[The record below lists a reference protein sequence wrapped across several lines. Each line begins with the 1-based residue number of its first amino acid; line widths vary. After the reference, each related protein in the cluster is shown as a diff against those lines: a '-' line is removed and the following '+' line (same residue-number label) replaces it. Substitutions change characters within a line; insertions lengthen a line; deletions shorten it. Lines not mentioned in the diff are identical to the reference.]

1 MSHSL
6 AIAAPSDLA
15 VDAAR
20 DILAAGGNAVDA
32 AVAAA
37 VAAMC
42 TEVGIVS
49 LDAGAFVTVWPRGGE
64 PRVVEGCVAMP
75 GSARPE
81 ERFGR
86 GGIPVRVAY
95 GGGVDMVVGCGAVA
109 VGGAVAALGETA
121 GRWGALP
128 WARILEPAASRVR
141 EGFPLSHASR
151 TWLEYSHEAVFGWQK
166 ESHALVHDEAGNIRE
181 AGHSMHIPRLADTLE
196 LLGREGPGCLYGGE
210 LGRAIA
216 ERVDAGDGLL
226 SLEDLAAYRAR
237 VCDPLEDTMGDWTVA
252 MPPPPSLGG
261 AALAAMMAML
271 GHEPQ
276 PEWSPEDVARLAEV
290 QRAVFGFRNDHVFT
304 ADDPPAAVARL
315 LAWARQEGEA
325 IDRLR
330 SPSTIHVS
338 VVDAEGMG
346 CAVTAS
352 SGYGSGVFVP
362 SAGLWLNNCLG
373 EIELNPRGFH
383 ALPPGRRLGSNM
395 APTVGRR
402 EDGAVLAVG
411 SPGAERITT
420 AILQVLINFT
430 RLGMSLAEAI
440 DAPRLHVERTADG
453 WCAAA
458 EPGLPL
464 DALAMPHR
472 CFEELS
478 MFFGGVGAALVD
490 GSGRL
495 EAAADPRRR
504 GSARVLGSGRA

>member
-1 MSHSL
+1 MTRSL
-6 AIAAPSDLA
+6 AIAAPSELA

-20 DILAAGGNAVDA
+20 DIVDAGGNAVDA
-32 AVAAA
+32 AIAAAA
-37 VAAMC
+37 VAMC

-49 LDAGAFVTVWPRGGE
+49 LDAGAFVTVWPREGE
-64 PRVVEGCVAMP
+64 PRVVDGCVAMP
-75 GSARPE
+75 GFGRPAD
-81 ERFGR
+81 RFGR
-86 GGIPVRVAY
+86 GGIPVRVSY

-109 VGGAVAALGETA
+109 VGGAVAALGETSR
-121 GRWGALP
+121 RWGSLP
-128 WARILEPAASRVR
+128 WARLLEPAAARVR
-141 EGFPLSHASR
+141 QGFPLSHASR
-151 TWLEYSHEAVFGWQK
+151 TWLEHSHEAVFGWQA
-166 ESHALVHDEAGNIRE
+166 ESHELVHDASGNIRP
-181 AGHSMHIPRLADTLE
+181 AGHVMHIPGLGDTLD
-196 LLGREGPGCLYGGE
+196 LLAREGPDCLYGGE

-216 ERVDAGDGLL
+216 DWVDAGDGLL
-226 SLEDLAAYRAR
+226 SAEDLAAYQAR
-237 VCDPLEDTMGDWTVA
+237 TCEPLEDTMGEWTVA

-271 GHEPQ
+271 GHQPQ
-276 PEWSPEDVARLAEV
+276 PEWTAGDVARLAEV

-315 LAWARQEGEA
+315 LAWAREEGEA
-325 IDRLR
+325 VDRLR

-338 VVDAEGMG
+338 VVDGEGMA

-402 EDGAVLAVG
+402 GDGAVLAVG

-440 DAPRLHVERTADG
+440 DAPRLHVERTVEG

-464 DALAMPHR
+464 EALDMPYR
-472 CFEELS
+472 CFDDIS

-490 GSGRL
+490 GRGRMD
-495 EAAADPRRR
+495 AAADPRRR
-504 GSARVLGSGRA
+504 GSARVLSAGPG